1 MAQYSKI
8 ATGKFTASAGV
19 SHFVNLPFVPK
30 SFSFVNK
37 TNQGT
42 AADAKILDAFGYAD
56 DPAGYGYYHES
67 LDLGAGNIAITSKAT
82 TSGGFSFIEAGTYQY
97 GPTVAITGVS
107 KANPA
112 VVTTGANHNLETG
125 DVVLIYGTT
134 GMLQISTAMYTITKT
149 GAQTF
154 TIDVDSTGF
163 AAVAT
168 AGYMKKVLYPDLY
181 VPQGV
186 SITAIAT
193 GASTTITCAQDHN
206 FKVGQEVYFVIP
218 SAFGMVQLDTLVYNT
233 ANVVPQQAYVVS
245 IPASNEIEVNI
256 NSAGYTAFAY
266 PTSAVFAAGVSLPQV
281 LAIGDQNTGYIAING
296 NQPPSPITIPGAFAA
311 NTRQGVIIGATLLPA
326 ADVIEWTAIYPDIYV
341 S

>member
-56 DPAGYGYYHES
+56 DPAGYAYYHES
-67 LDLGAGNIAITSKAT
+67 LDLGAGNIAITSKAA

-97 GPTVAITGVS
+97 GPTVAITGIS

-112 VVTTGANHNLETG
+112 VVTTAANHNLESG

-134 GMLQISTAMYTITKT
+134 GMLQVSTAMYTVTVT

-154 TIDVDSTGF
+154 TIPVDSSGF

-168 AGYMKKVLYPDLY
+168 AGYMKKVLYADLY

-186 SITAIAT
+186 SITAIGT
-193 GASTTITCAQDHN
+193 GASTTITCAQKHN
-206 FKVGQEVYFVIP
+206 FKVGQEVYFVVP
-218 SAFGMVQLDTLVYNT
+218 PAFGMTQLDTLVYNA

-245 IPASNEIEVNI
+245 IPADNQIVVNI
-256 NSAGYTAFAY
+256 DSSGYTAFAY
-266 PTSAVFAAGVSLPQV
+266 PTSAVFAAGVTLPQV
-281 LAIGDQNTGYIAING
+281 LAIGDQNTGYSAVNG
-296 NQPPSPITIPGAFAA
+296 NQPPSPITIPGAFVA
-311 NTRQGVIIGATLLPA
+311 NTRQGVLIGSALLPA
-326 ADVIEWTAIYPDIYV
+326 ADVIEWTAVYPDIYV